1 VISAG
6 QFCADLATRGFTFAS
21 GVPCSYF
28 NGPITLLG
36 RQPGRY
42 VPAAN
47 EGGALA
53 AAAGAALAGAKSFV
67 LLQNS
72 GFGNLVNPLT
82 SLTTTYRIPV
92 LAFTSLRGWPDPAG
106 DEPQH
111 ALMGQATHALLDV
124 LGVAHGTLHAEDGL
138 PEFQALI
145 DDAEKELTAGRPAFV
160 LVAKGAVDSV
170 PADPPHARG
179 LVSREVVR
187 LVAELAQDCLMVAST
202 GFPARE
208 LFAADDRPGNFY
220 MQGSMGHASSFGLG
234 VARARQDRTVVVLD
248 GDGSALMHLGAL
260 PMIGDNAPPNLLHV
274 VLDNGIH
281 ESTGGQPVASGGT
294 SFAGI
299 AAAAGYRTAVTCDSL
314 PTLAMALREALGSA
328 GPHLL
333 AVPTLPRSGVMP
345 PRATAAAP
353 PDELARRF
361 ARAAQRRS
369 HSPRGVDD
377 DPHPA

>member
-1 VISAG
+1 VIAAE
-6 QFCADLATRGFTFAS
+6 QFCAELDARGFTFAS

-28 NGPITLLG
+28 NGPITLLS

-53 AAAGAALAGAKSFV
+53 AAAGAALANARSFV

-92 LAFTSLRGWPDPAG
+92 LVFTSLRGWPDPAG

-111 ALMGQATHALLDV
+111 ALMGQSTHALLDV
-124 LGVAHGTLHAEDGL
+124 LGIAHGTLRAEDDL
-138 PEFQALI
+138 PEFRKLI
-145 DDAEKELTAGRPAFV
+145 DNAEQELTAGRQAFV
-160 LVAKGAVDSV
+160 LVAKGAVGSV
-170 PADPPHARG
+170 PADPPPARG

-187 LVAELAQDCLMVAST
+187 LVAELTQDCLVVAST
-202 GFPARE
+202 GFPSRE
-208 LFAADDRPGNFY
+208 LFAVADRPGNFY

-234 VARARQDRTVVVLD
+234 VAHARPDRTVLVLD

-260 PMIGDNAPPNLLHV
+260 SVIGDSAPPNLLHV

-299 AAAAGYRTAVTCDSL
+299 AAAAGYRTAVACDSL
-314 PTLAMALREALGSA
+314 PALATALRAALDFP

-333 AVPTLPRSGVMP
+333 AVPTLPRSSVMP

-353 PDELARRF
+353 PGELAQRF
-361 ARAAQRRS
+361 ARAAQRRP
-369 HSPRGVDD
+369 HSPRGVDH